1 LIAERKMNEN
11 SSSELGAFLAGFV
24 IGGLVGAA
32 AALVLAPQSGSETR
46 SQIINRSQDLRDA
59 GSERVHQMRD
69 SADEY
74 LNQSPL
80 VGEDEGFDAQEQAR
94 IILDSGRQTT
104 EYVVSD
110 EVQGTE
116 DENDAPAVG

>member
-1 LIAERKMNEN
+1 MNEN

-32 AALVLAPQSGSETR
+32 VALVLAPQSGSETR
-46 SQIINRSQDLRDA
+46 TQLVNKSQDLRDA
-59 GSERVHQMRD
+59 GTERVHQMRD

-80 VGEDEGFDAQEQAR
+80 MGEDDGFDPQEQAR
-94 IILDSGRQTT
+94 IILDSGRQKT
-104 EYVVSD
+104 ESVGSGEGLD
-110 EVQGTE
+110 TE
-116 DENDAPAVG
+116 DENNTPAVS